1 MKRLFFTIC
10 LMFVVTF
17 CVAETFPSV
26 AGVTFGNSYDT
37 CKFIL
42 DRRFNR
48 GKKSYQSSALRLTY
62 YNISFAGEEFDYVDF
77 IFQSEG
83 TRTYLSQ
90 VQFSCGFSLTSN
102 SLEDAKS
109 MRDRLYKTFSEKYEF
124 RWSGTN
130 KDGFK
135 YYVLGYSPNDDNDGF
150 VVIGVYKIETKGGTM
165 KYWAEVSYGPVNF
178 IDSIGEI

>member
-1 MKRLFFTIC
+1 MKRLLFTIY

-17 CVAETFPSV
+17 CVAETLPSV

-37 CKFIL
+37 CKSIL
-42 DRRFNR
+42 DKRFNR
-48 GKKSYQSSALRLTY
+48 GEKSYHLSASRLTY

-150 VVIGVYKIETKGGTM
+150 VVIGVYKAETKGGTM

-178 IDSIGEI
+178 IDSTDEI